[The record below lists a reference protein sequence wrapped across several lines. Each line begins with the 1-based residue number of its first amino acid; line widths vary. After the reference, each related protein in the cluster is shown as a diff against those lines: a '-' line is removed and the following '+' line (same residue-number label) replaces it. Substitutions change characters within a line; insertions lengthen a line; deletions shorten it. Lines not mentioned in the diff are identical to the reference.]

1 MAAMMKLGLRG
12 KFVAAL
18 VLVALAAL
26 ILAALFAARAID
38 NIREELGYAYTRD
51 VTLLRQARITAP
63 LMRDLALALR
73 MADSEPIREWLLDE
87 QNPEKRAR
95 AMRDAEGYRAAFDS
109 HAAFVISALS
119 HNYYFNSPRA
129 PVTDQPEYTLD
140 PKNKPDDAWF
150 PSVLA
155 MATAYN
161 TNVSYDT
168 ELHVANVWIN
178 VLMRA
183 GEQRIGLVGTGLE
196 LTRFLDAF
204 VSDTQSGVTPI
215 IVNAAG
221 AILAHPDR
229 KRISNQSA
237 TQVVPPE
244 HQLWALVDAGDS
256 AARARQAL
264 TDAQA
269 HPGTANPV
277 KLSVQGRQVLFAA
290 SYIPD
295 LQWFVLSVVDLGT
308 AQVLDGRQLWQFG
321 LTAGVLFLIA
331 ALLFAYVVNRLVVT
345 PLIALKNSAQTIA
358 AGNYT
363 LSLPATGSDEIGE
376 LSTAF
381 ASMADKVRRHTEDL
395 ESTVRERT
403 AELLAANAT
412 MAQANAKIA
421 DSISYASRIQ
431 QAMLPVHALARV
443 LGERH
448 YLLWRPR
455 DVVGGDFYLFHASD
469 SGYLIGVV
477 DCAGHGVPGALMTML
492 GNAALDRAIA
502 EVGAA
507 DPAGILLAADRAL
520 RAMLHVGDR
529 AKGAATSMDVGLVY
543 VDLRA
548 CQLMFAG
555 AKVDL
560 LIGTADGASRLS
572 GGRRALAERV
582 VGDYQNTPMQI
593 DPAATYLLS
602 SDGVLDQNGEHDA
615 LGFGRARLLALLR
628 AHARDPLADFGRALE
643 TQLAEYQGKVA
654 QRDDISVLAFRVDSP
669 SGAAS

>member
-1 MAAMMKLGLRG
+1 MILGLRG

-18 VLVALAAL
+18 VLVAMAAL
-26 ILAALFAARAID
+26 ILAALFAVRAID

-51 VTLLRQARITAP
+51 VTLLKQARITAP
-63 LMRDLALALR
+63 LTRDLALALR

-87 QNPEKRAR
+87 QNADKRAR
-95 AMRDAEGYRAAFDS
+95 AMREAEGYRASFDS

-129 PVTDQPEYTLD
+129 PVTDQPNYTLD
-140 PKNKPDDAWF
+140 PDNKPDDAWF

-155 MATAYN
+155 MATTYN

-168 ELHVANVWIN
+168 ELLVANVWIN

-183 GEQRIGLVGTGLE
+183 GSQRIGLVGTGLE
-196 LTRFLDAF
+196 LTKFLDAF

-215 IVNAAG
+215 IVNATG

-229 KRISNQSA
+229 TRISNQSA
-237 TQVVPPE
+237 TQAVPPE

-269 HPGTANPV
+269 NPGTALPV
-277 KLSVQGRQVLFAA
+277 KLTVQGREVLFAA

-331 ALLFAYVVNRLVVT
+331 ALLIAFVVNRLVVT

-363 LSLPATGSDEIGE
+363 LTLPATGTDEIGE
-376 LSTAF
+376 LSVAF
-381 ASMADKVRRHTEDL
+381 ASMADKVRRHTEEL

-403 AELLAANAT
+403 AELVAANAT

-455 DVVGGDFYLFHASD
+455 DVVGGDFYLFHTTD
-469 SGYLIGVV
+469 TGYLIV
-477 DCAGHGVPGALMTML
+477 
-492 GNAALDRAIA
+492 RS
-502 EVGAA
+502 VG
-507 DPAGILLAADRAL
+507 
-520 RAMLHVGDR
+520 
-529 AKGAATSMDVGLVY
+529 GL
-543 VDLRA
+543 
-548 CQLMFAG
+548 
-555 AKVDL
+555 
-560 LIGTADGASRLS
+560 
-572 GGRRALAERV
+572 
-582 VGDYQNTPMQI
+582 P
-593 DPAATYLLS
+593 
-602 SDGVLDQNGEHDA
+602 
-615 LGFGRARLLALLR
+615 
-628 AHARDPLADFGRALE
+628 
-643 TQLAEYQGKVA
+643 
-654 QRDDISVLAFRVDSP
+654 
-669 SGAAS
+669 

>member
-1 MAAMMKLGLRG
+1 M
-12 KFVAAL
+12 
-18 VLVALAAL
+18 
-26 ILAALFAARAID
+26 
-38 NIREELGYAYTRD
+38 
-51 VTLLRQARITAP
+51 
-63 LMRDLALALR
+63 
-73 MADSEPIREWLLDE
+73 
-87 QNPEKRAR
+87 
-95 AMRDAEGYRAAFDS
+95 
-109 HAAFVISALS
+109 
-119 HNYYFNSPRA
+119 
-129 PVTDQPEYTLD
+129 
-140 PKNKPDDAWF
+140 
-150 PSVLA
+150 
-155 MATAYN
+155 
-161 TNVSYDT
+161 
-168 ELHVANVWIN
+168 
-178 VLMRA
+178 
-183 GEQRIGLVGTGLE
+183 
-196 LTRFLDAF
+196 
-204 VSDTQSGVTPI
+204 
-215 IVNAAG
+215 
-221 AILAHPDR
+221 
-229 KRISNQSA
+229 
-237 TQVVPPE
+237 
-244 HQLWALVDAGDS
+244 
-256 AARARQAL
+256 
-264 TDAQA
+264 
-269 HPGTANPV
+269 
-277 KLSVQGRQVLFAA
+277 LFAA

-331 ALLFAYVVNRLVVT
+331 ALLFALVVNRLVVT

-403 AELLAANAT
+403 AELLAANTT

-654 QRDDISVLAFRVDSP
+654 QRDDISVLAFRVELA

>member
-1 MAAMMKLGLRG
+1 MNIKLGLRG
-12 KFVAAL
+12 KFVATL
-18 VLVALAAL
+18 VLVALASL
-26 ILAALFAARAID
+26 ILAALFAGRAID
-38 NIREELGYAYTRD
+38 NIREELGFAYTRD
-51 VTLLRQARITAP
+51 VTLLKQARITAP
-63 LMRDLALALR
+63 LMRDLALSLR
-73 MADSEPIREWLLDE
+73 MADSEPIRQWLLDE
-87 QNPEKRAR
+87 QNPDKRAS
-95 AMRDAEGYRAAFDS
+95 AMREIEGYRATFDS

-129 PVTDQPEYTLD
+129 PVTDQPNYMLD
-140 PKNKPDDAWF
+140 PANKPDDAWF
-150 PSVLA
+150 PSVLG
-155 MATAYN
+155 MATAYA

-196 LTRFLDAF
+196 LTKFLDAF
-204 VSDTQSGVTPI
+204 VKDAQTGVTPI
-215 IVNAAG
+215 IVNAEG

-229 KRISNQSA
+229 TRISNQSA
-237 TQVVPPE
+237 TQIVPPE
-244 HQLWALVDAGDS
+244 HQLWAVVDAGDS
-256 AARARQAL
+256 AERAREAL

-269 HPGTANPV
+269 HPGTAHPV
-277 KLSVQGRQVLFAA
+277 KLKVQGREVLFAA

-308 AQVLDGRQLWQFG
+308 AQVLDARQLWQFG
-321 LTAGVLFLIA
+321 LAAGVLFLLA
-331 ALLFAYVVNRLVVT
+331 ALLIAFVVNRLVVT
-345 PLIALKNSAQTIA
+345 PLIVLKNSAQTIA

-363 LSLPATGSDEIGE
+363 LSLPATGDEIGE
-376 LSTAF
+376 LSVAF
-381 ASMADKVRRHTEDL
+381 ASMADKVRRHTEEL

-403 AELLAANAT
+403 AELVAANAT
-412 MAQANAKIA
+412 MTEANAKIA

-443 LGERH
+443 LGDQH

-455 DVVGGDFYLFHASD
+455 DVVGGDFYLFHATD
-469 SGYLIGVV
+469 TGYLIGVV

-492 GNAALDRAIA
+492 GNAALDRAIT

-520 RAMLHVGDR
+520 RSMTHVGDR

-543 VDLRA
+543 VDLGRS
-548 CQLMFAG
+548 QLLFAG

-560 LIGTADGASRLS
+560 LIGTTNGITGVN
-572 GGRRALAERV
+572 GGRRALADRIA
-582 VGDYQNTPMQI
+582 GDYQNSPI
-593 DPAATYLLS
+593 DINPAATYLLC

-615 LGFGRARLLALLR
+615 LGFGRARLQALLQT
-628 AHARDPLADFGRALE
+628 HAKASLADFGTALE
-643 TQLAEYQGKVA
+643 AQLAAYQGQMP
-654 QRDDISVLAFRVDSP
+654 QRDDISVLAFR
-669 SGAAS
+669 AKLASLS